1 MKQVKEDMFTPQKIR
16 ENHNKFP
23 QPTYCSRLGEI
34 CFSIKHDDSMVPIT
48 RYAWHCAIVIIESYK
63 KAFTLH
69 YVKKIIIYRKHPR

>member
-16 ENHNKFP
+16 
-23 QPTYCSRLGEI
+23 EI